1 MTTGRIFDLMRF
13 AIHDGPGI
21 RTTVFLKGCPMRCR
35 WCHNPESQQSG
46 REIMLRGER
55 CLGCGDCVR
64 VCPSGAASLTAAAGS
79 PEPVRPGAR
88 PLPPAAS
95 VTSGRSLC
103 RACGECARVCP
114 SGAREIVGRTVSARE
129 VVAEVERDRVF
140 HEESGGGVTISGGEP
155 LAQPEYLGELVGL
168 LRRRGH
174 RVVVDTSGFAGPE
187 ALGVIAPEV
196 NTFLYDLKLMDSETH
211 RRFTG
216 VPSEPILDNLRLL
229 VGRGCDVVVRVPI
242 IPGINDDEGNLSATA
257 EFLRGLGPAPP
268 VGLLPYHRTGVD
280 KYHRLGRDYPLP
292 ETEPPS
298 PERMTEIARRWRER
312 GLEVKIGR

>member
-1 MTTGRIFDLMRF
+1 MTSGFIFDLMRF

-21 RTTVFLKGCPMRCR
+21 RTTVFLKGCPMRCL
-35 WCHNPESQQSG
+35 WCHNPESQRSD
-46 REIMLRGER
+46 REIMLRGDR

-64 VCPSGAASLTAAAGS
+64 VCPSGAAG
-79 PEPVRPGAR
+79 
-88 PLPPAAS
+88 PLPPATPRGLTTGAAGPLPPEAS
-95 VTSGRSLC
+95 AASGRSLC

-114 SGAREIVGRTVSARE
+114 SGAREMVGRTVSARE

-155 LAQPEYLGELVGL
+155 LAQPEFLGELLGL

-187 ALGVIAPEV
+187 ALLAVAPLV
-196 NTFLYDLKLMDSETH
+196 STFLYDLKLMDSETH

-216 VPSEPILDNLRLL
+216 VPSELVLDNLRLL

-280 KYHRLGRDYPLP
+280 KYRRLGRDYSLP
-292 ETEPPS
+292 ETEAPS

-312 GLEVKIGR
+312 GLKVKIGR